1 MREFDLDSYDFE
13 ELLSASPCT
22 REEARDH
29 LQRGYA
35 AKLPKTSYEIMWER
49 LEEQLGE
56 ERAADAV
63 CELIIA
69 TAPPRL
75 FELINELWE
84 NGTAS
89 IRQNDSRLIHM
100 IFDSWEDIILSE
112 LGMYF
117 IDYYQHRR
125 EDSASP
131 KTGDS
136 ITPEPKGSSDVVEH
150 EEGLVYVLANY
161 TVPDL
166 LKVGR
171 TTATSEERAKQIS
184 RRTGVPG
191 EWKVVYE
198 FRTDNCRQAEKSV
211 HGRLEM
217 YRDSKQ
223 KEFFR
228 APAKI
233 VIKAMQKVEEEM
245 TR

>member
-1 MREFDLDSYDFE
+1 M
-13 ELLSASPCT
+13 
-22 REEARDH
+22 EA
-29 LQRGYA
+29 
-35 AKLPKTSYEIMWER
+35 
-49 LEEQLGE
+49 
-56 ERAADAV
+56 
-63 CELIIA
+63 
-69 TAPPRL
+69 
-75 FELINELWE
+75 
-84 NGTAS
+84 
-89 IRQNDSRLIHM
+89 
-100 IFDSWEDIILSE
+100 
-112 LGMYF
+112 YF
-117 IDYYQHRR
+117 FTYYHRR

-150 EEGLVYVLANY
+150 EEGLVYVLANH

-166 LKVGR
+166 LKVGM
-171 TTATSEERAKQIS
+171 TTGTSEERAKQIS

-211 HGRLEM
+211 HSRLEP

-245 TR
+245 AG